1 VATTGSA
8 ATAGTL
14 KLVPPL
20 DVSVWTIDLDQPL
33 AVVDT
38 LRGYLDDT
46 EVRAAASRK
55 NDLLRH
61 RYVVAHGAVRSILG
75 AGLGVAPDAVVL
87 SRRCVR
93 CGDEAHGRPEV
104 VMHDGRVQFSLS
116 HSESIAVVAVTV
128 GARIGVDIEVE
139 RPRGRLDA
147 LAARILDSETYA
159 DWLDLPAS
167 EQLRSFLEQ
176 WTAKEA
182 YLKAIGTGITVSL
195 RDIPVEPDGWTVAGF
210 ASPPGSVAR
219 LAVEGYAVAHVGAW
233 EPPAVVTA
241 RPPDSSRPIDKFR
254 DTAVGSV
261 LAAGLLGLRDAL
273 EPPKKEEI
281 AIVQDYAGDPPFTD
295 PFVLRLDP
303 EHPEDSIVMVRPWLR
318 GGDPQPA
325 TRPEPPSFTR
335 PDRPSPN

>member
-1 VATTGSA
+1 M
-8 ATAGTL
+8 
-14 KLVPPL
+14 PL

-38 LRGYLDDT
+38 LRGYLDDI

-55 NDLLRH
+55 NDVLRH
-61 RYVVAHGAVRSILG
+61 RYVVAHGAVRMILG
-75 AGLGVAPDAVVL
+75 ARLGVAPDAVVL
-87 SRRCVR
+87 SRRCAR
-93 CGDEAHGRPEV
+93 CGDDAHGKPEV
-104 VMHDGRVQFSLS
+104 VVDGPPSQQLQFSLS
-116 HSESIAVVAVTV
+116 HSESFAALAVTT
-128 GARIGVDIEVE
+128 GARVGVDIEVE

-147 LAARILDSETYA
+147 LAARVLDSEVYA
-159 DWLDLPAS
+159 DWLDLPTS
-167 EQLRSFLEQ
+167 DQLRSFLAQ

-182 YLKAIGTGITVSL
+182 YLKAIGAGITVPL
-195 RDIPVEPDGWTVAGF
+195 RDVPVEPDGWTVTGF
-210 ASPPGSVAR
+210 TSPPGSVAR

-233 EPPAVVTA
+233 MSPIAGPA
-241 RPPDSSRPIDKFR
+241 RPPESSRPIDKFR

-273 EPPKKEEI
+273 EPPKKEEV

-318 GGDPQPA
+318 DGQ
-325 TRPEPPSFTR
+325 PEPSPPAEPPAFTE
-335 PDRPSPN
+335 PDPPSPN